1 MVLQDWY
8 QIVTPATL
16 KADCMIVFPNA
27 KINLG
32 LRILRKRTD
41 GYHDIQSYMLPVNLC
56 DALEIVPS
64 YDTFGYS
71 SSGLPI
77 AGDEED
83 NLCVKAVRLME
94 SYYEIPPVKVHLH
107 KIIPSGSGL
116 GGGSSNG
123 AFALSLLRR
132 LYAMKLCN
140 AELEGLAAVLGC
152 DCPFF
157 VINKAQLI
165 EGTGHPTHK
174 FIHLPDYDIVIVV
187 PKLSISTTWAY
198 SIITPSGTK
207 LPSHEEVVDNEEN
220 WKDMMVNDFEAP
232 IFSHFPEL
240 AHIKRT
246 LYEAGAFYASMSG
259 SGSAVYGLFKSKPDV
274 SGLFKDHFVWV
285 GKTIS

>member
-1 MVLQDWY
+1 
-8 QIVTPATL
+8 
-16 KADCMIVFPNA
+16 MIVFPNA

-41 GYHDIQSYMLPVNLC
+41 GYHDLQSYMLPVNLC

-64 YDTFGYS
+64 LDTFGYS

-83 NLCVKAVRLME
+83 NLVVKAVRLME
-94 SYYEIPPVKVHLH
+94 SYYEIPPVKIHLH

-157 VINKAQLI
+157 VVNKAQLI

-174 FIHLPDYDIVIVV
+174 FIHLPEYHIVIVV
-187 PKLSISTTWAY
+187 PNLSVSTTWAY
-198 SIITPSGTK
+198 SIVTPSGIAI
-207 LPSHEEVVDNEEN
+207 PPPEEVIETHEL
-220 WKDMMVNDFEAP
+220 WKELMVNDFEAP
-232 IFSHFPEL
+232 VFAHYPQL
-240 AHIKRT
+240 ARIKQT

-259 SGSAVYGLFKSKPDV
+259 SGSAIYGLFKNKPEV
-274 SGLFKDHFVWV
+274 NGLFEDYFVWK
-285 GKTIS
+285 GKTSC